1 MLRLVNYVVRSDETP
16 TARTGFLNSAGV
28 MDFGRL
34 SEACSDV
41 KSGCDCPSCWQSALG
56 VLICPECLDAARRY
70 AAWAEAQDAATLA
83 DLALPLEEVRLLA
96 PVPNPGKL
104 FCLAQNFPSHAAESN
119 RHITRAGE
127 SVADAMTPHVFL
139 KPVPNTVC
147 GEGDPIPITPTAQFI
162 DYEAE
167 VAIVIG
173 KAGKYIRAEEAA
185 DYIAGVTA
193 LNDVSERRLKLWE
206 RKDEREWDKF
216 FDWLNGKWM
225 DHFAPMGPCVVPA
238 SDLNLNNL
246 SLRGYVNDELRQVGN
261 TSEMFHSAAKT
272 VEYISLM
279 LTLEPGD
286 VIALGTPAGVGAARG
301 TKLVPG
307 DVVRV
312 EVEGVGALTNPVVA
326 E

>member
-1 MLRLVNYVVRSDETP
+1 
-16 TARTGFLNSAGV
+16 
-28 MDFGRL
+28 
-34 SEACSDV
+34 
-41 KSGCDCPSCWQSALG
+41 
-56 VLICPECLDAARRY
+56 
-70 AAWAEAQDAATLA
+70 
-83 DLALPLEEVRLLA
+83 
-96 PVPNPGKL
+96 
-104 FCLAQNFPSHAAESN
+104 
-119 RHITRAGE
+119 
-127 SVADAMTPHVFL
+127 
-139 KPVPNTVC
+139 VPNTVC
-147 GEGDPIPITPTAQFI
+147 GDGDAIPITPTAQFI

-173 KAGKYIRAEEAA
+173 KAGKYIAAEEAA
-185 DYIAGVTA
+185 EYIAGVTA
-193 LNDVSERRLKLWE
+193 MNDVSERRLKLWE

-225 DHFAPMGPCVVPA
+225 DNFAPMGPCIVPA
-238 SDLNLNNL
+238 ADVDLDNLV
-246 SLRGYVNDELRQVGN
+246 LRGYVNDELRQEGN
-261 TSEMFHSAAKT
+261 TAEMFHSAAKT

>member
-1 MLRLVNYVVRSDETP
+1 MLRLVNYTVRSEESVVS
-16 TARTGFLNSAGV
+16 RTGFLTAAGV
-28 MDFGRL
+28 MDFARL
-34 SEACSDV
+34 SEACSEV
-41 KSGCDCPSCWQSALG
+41 GSACDCPTCWQSALG
-56 VLICPECLDAARRY
+56 ILTCPECLEAARRY
-70 AAWAEAQDAATLA
+70 AAWAEAQEAAILE
-83 DLALPLEEVRLLA
+83 DLALPLAEVRLLA
-96 PVPNPGKL
+96 PVPRPGKL
-104 FCLAQNFPSHAAESN
+104 FCLAQNFPSHAAEAN
-119 RHITRAGE
+119 RHITRAGD

-147 GEGDPIPITPTAQFI
+147 GDGDPILIPPTAQFI

-173 KAGKYIRAEEAA
+173 KKGKYIRAEEASE
-185 DYIAGVTA
+185 YIAGVTA
-193 LNDVSERRLKLWE
+193 FNDVSERRLRLWE

-225 DHFAPMGPCVVPA
+225 DNFAPMGPCVVPA
-238 SDLNLNNL
+238 SDVDLNNL
-246 SLRGYVNDELRQVGN
+246 SLRGYVNDELRQTGN
-261 TSEMFHSAAKT
+261 TSEMYHSAAKT